1 MTYTGD
7 FYKYCD
13 SEAKH
18 SAQEIIPIL
27 LEFIEPKSIV
37 DVGCGVATWLSV
49 FQQYEIEDILGIDS
63 DFVDRQML
71 LIPKSK
77 FKSQDISQPFSMDRK
92 FDLVVCLEVAEHLPP
107 ENAEAFISSL
117 CNLGDIVLFSAAIPH
132 QGGTHHVNEQWTDYW
147 KEAFD
152 KRGYVFVDCI
162 RPRVWNNENVAFF
175 YAQNMIL
182 YVKANQTANYLNL
195 KQCLEPNFK
204 SHFVSVVHPKQY
216 LEAVKRMQPE
226 NMCLSSALTQCWKIL
241 SVLPSLFYR
250 AVNRRVLS
258 KTNKIKLC

>member
-13 SEAKH
+13 SEARH

-27 LEFIEPKSIV
+27 LEFIQPKSVV
-37 DVGCGVATWLSV
+37 DVGCGIATWLSV

-71 LIPKSK
+71 LIPESK
-77 FKSQDISQPFSMDRK
+77 FKLQDISQPFSIDRK
-92 FDLVVCLEVAEHLPP
+92 FDLVVCLEVAEHLSP
-107 ENAEAFISSL
+107 ENTETFIHSL
-117 CNLGDIVLFSAAIPH
+117 CNLGDLVLFSAAIPY
-132 QGGTHHVNEQWTDYW
+132 QGGTHHVNEQWPDYW
-147 KEAFD
+147 IEAFD

-182 YVKANQTANYLNL
+182 YVKANKTADYLNL
-195 KQCLEPNFK
+195 KQYLDRTDFN
-204 SHFVSVVHPKQY
+204 SQLARVVHPKQY
-216 LEAVKRMQPE
+216 LETVERMQPE
-226 NMCLSSALTQCWKIL
+226 NMCLSSALTQGWKIL

-258 KTNKIKLC
+258 KINTI